1 MLNKLLISSFGKFN
15 NTNIKL
21 YNGFNII
28 IGDNEAGK
36 STIHRFIKSMFYGFA
51 KPETSRIIID
61 QTEYMKYKPW
71 FNDSYHGSMEII
83 YNNEKYLIY
92 HNFYTNV
99 FEVRNL
105 SNSTEVDLAS
115 SDTRD
120 IGNYFLNMNSIVFD
134 RLLNI
139 QLINLQNYNG
149 NNELLKDYLLN
160 NYYGN
165 LKDLSISKTV
175 SKLNNELDR
184 IGTDRISNKEMGIIN
199 KKIDALNQKQ
209 SVLYSSIRALD
220 DLRVKRINI
229 INEKKKLDR
238 IYFYSK
244 KLYDYS
250 ISNSKTNEIKSKSKS
265 HYISKPQD
273 ELDLDEYNYLLEI
286 ENYLLEAISY
296 KKDILE
302 VVKPSKNNSF
312 HYLKTIFLV
321 VINIV
326 ILFSKLSL
334 FHKSLAFLLLN
345 LTVIG
350 LLFYNRKHEKTK
362 SDESTM
368 ETENEIDA
376 LNTEIARLE
385 KEKHDILHKRNVESI
400 KDYFNHL
407 NAKLSSEIDSNINMK
422 SQEQIVEL
430 NFTPLVELDLFTKE
444 KYDLVTQNL
453 AENKQNLSKIEFEI
467 ENLENSLKSIRRYN
481 EQLKELHIEKRN
493 IEEEII
499 INKSILDA
507 IRFASSEFSKKIN
520 SSISDEAGNILSFLT
535 DNKYTKLIMDED
547 LLPLVYD
554 NKLNNFVQIESLST
568 GTIQTVYLALSIA
581 LNISRNT
588 DFKHPLI
595 LDEVTNHL
603 DYDRREQVLKYLGLI
618 SENTQVIY
626 FSNSNSDI
634 DILKDLNYDYN
645 IIRI

>member
-21 YNGFNII
+21 SDGLNII

-61 QTEYMKYKPW
+61 QLEHIKYKPW
-71 FNDSYHGSMEII
+71 FNDSYHGSMEVL

-92 HNFYTNV
+92 HNFNTNI
-99 FEVRNL
+99 FEIRNL
-105 SNSTEVDLAS
+105 SNGTEVDLAS

-139 QLINLQNYNG
+139 QLINLLNYNG

-165 LKDLSISKTV
+165 LSDLSISKTV
-175 SKLNNELDR
+175 NKLNTELEK

-199 KKIDALNQKQ
+199 KKIDALNQKL
-209 SVLYSSIRALD
+209 SVLYGSIRTLD
-220 DLRVKRINI
+220 DLRTKRIGL
-229 INEKKKLDR
+229 INEKKELER

-250 ISNSKTNEIKSKSKS
+250 IKNRKSNKIVNNQKSN
-265 HYISKPQD
+265 YISKPQD
-273 ELDLDEYNYLLEI
+273 ELNLDEYNYLLEI

-312 HYLKTIFLV
+312 FYLKTIFLV

-345 LTVIG
+345 LTFIG
-350 LLFYNRKHEKTK
+350 LLFYNSKYKTNK

-368 ETENEIDA
+368 ETKNEIEA
-376 LNTEIARLE
+376 LNTEISRLE
-385 KEKHDILHKRNVESI
+385 KEKSDILRKRNVKSI

-407 NAKLSSEIDSNINMK
+407 NTKLSSEIESNINMK
-422 SQEQIVEL
+422 SQEMIEEL
-430 NFTPLVELDLFTKE
+430 NFTPLVEWDVFTKE
-444 KYDLVTQNL
+444 KYDLSTQSL
-453 AENKQNLSKIEFEI
+453 AENKRNLSKIEFEI
-467 ENLENSLKSIRRYN
+467 ESLENSIKCIRSYN
-481 EQLKELHIEKRN
+481 EQLKELHIEKN
-493 IEEEII
+493 NMEEEVI
-499 INKSILDA
+499 INKTILDA

-520 SSISDEAGNILSFLT
+520 SNISNEAGNILSFLT
-535 DNKYTKLIMDED
+535 DDKYTKLIIDEN

-554 NKLNNFVQIESLST
+554 NKLNNFVEIDSLST

-588 DFKHPLI
+588 DSKHPLI

-603 DYDRREQVLKYLGLI
+603 DNDRREQVLKYLSLI

-626 FSNSNSDI
+626 FSNSSSDI
-634 DILKDLNYDYN
+634 DILKDLNHDYN